1 MGNSS
6 ELDDR
11 DDLELF
17 REFASTGQRAI
28 RNQLVERHL
37 GLAIHIA
44 RRYGRSKKSDDDLR
58 QVAVLG
64 LIKAVDRF
72 NPDFGAAFS
81 AFAGQTIEGELKRHF
96 RDSGWM
102 VRVPRSAQELHLS
115 VRRATD
121 ELTQRESRSPT
132 VDELAT
138 HMGIERDEVLRGMAA
153 SAVSTVES
161 LEKTSGDDDKPG
173 SMERQ
178 GLIATDESGYG
189 EVEDTSV
196 VHELMLRLPE
206 RQREIVRL
214 RFFERMSQ
222 AEIAATV
229 GISQMHVS
237 RLLQQS
243 YEQLRDLMKDD
254 QSPEQ

>member
-1 MGNSS
+1 MGNSGDAGG
-6 ELDDR
+6 L

-17 REFASTGQRAI
+17 REFVSTGRRAV

-44 RRYGRSKKSDDDLR
+44 RRYAGPKLSDEDLK

-72 NPDFGAAFS
+72 DPEFGAAFS

-102 VRVPRSAQELHLS
+102 VRVPRSAQELHLA

-121 ELTQRESRSPT
+121 ELTQQNGRSPN
-132 VDELAT
+132 VEELAA
-138 HMGIERDEVLRGMAA
+138 HMDLERDEVLRGIAA
-153 SAVSTVES
+153 TAARTVDSIEKPTGDTDQTGS
-161 LEKTSGDDDKPG
+161 L
-173 SMERQ
+173 ERQ
-178 GLIATDESGYG
+178 GSIAADESGYRA
-189 EVEDTSV
+189 VEDMNV
-196 VHELMLRLPE
+196 VHTLLLQLPE

-214 RFFERMSQ
+214 RFFEQMSQ
-222 AEIAATV
+222 ADIATAV

-237 RLLQQS
+237 RLLQRS
-243 YEQLRDLMKDD
+243 YEQMRELMLE
-254 QSPEQ
+254 EQPADE